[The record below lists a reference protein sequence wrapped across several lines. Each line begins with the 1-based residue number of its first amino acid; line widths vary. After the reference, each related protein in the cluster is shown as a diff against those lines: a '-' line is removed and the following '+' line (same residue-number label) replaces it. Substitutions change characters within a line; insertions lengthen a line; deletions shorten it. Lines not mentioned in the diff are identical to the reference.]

1 MMSKSIRV
9 FILTAALMLLANV
22 PAFAGSQDFVIV
34 NNTGSTIVNIFCSH
48 ADTENWEEDLLGDTG
63 TLAPG
68 ESATIRFNDADNTQY
83 WDLLVVFDNGVKYPF
98 GDIDL
103 FAVSKI
109 TVNSDATANF
119 E

>member
-48 ADTENWEEDLLGDTG
+48 ADKENWEENLLGDTG

-98 GDIDL
+98 GNIDL

>member
-1 MMSKSIRV
+1 MGLRLKQYIFGCVRNSYHKP
-9 FILTAALMLLANV
+9 FI
-22 PAFAGSQDFVIV
+22 
-34 NNTGSTIVNIFCSH
+34 
-48 ADTENWEEDLLGDTG
+48 ENWEENLLGDTG
-63 TLAPG
+63 MLAPG

-98 GDIDL
+98 GNIDL